1 MCSKELK
8 KGKKVRS
15 RITIS
20 AFYSPFATLEGS
32 ELQPKKAHTIEQ
44 NESRKSSGV
53 HLPYT
58 LLYSSVYSILRNKI
72 YDFYRAV
79 GESSLPNNAIGSF
92 RSTKPELKLSY

>member
-44 NESRKSSGV
+44 NESHKSSGV

-58 LLYSSVYSILRNKI
+58 LLYSSILYS
-72 YDFYRAV
+72 
-79 GESSLPNNAIGSF
+79 S
-92 RSTKPELKLSY
+92 